1 MPRNS
6 QGLYTPPLPPV
17 RPGELIESVW
27 ANTTV
32 DDIASALTGSL
43 PRDGSAPMTGPLTLS
58 NDPVTFSR
66 QAVSKSYVD
75 QFMAYASG
83 MFVGAMTYAP
93 ITVEPP
99 GWLLCDGRAVSRT
112 TYATLFAAI
121 GTMFGNGDGSTTFNL
136 PPQSQRYLRGQGSG
150 ELIGQ
155 LLDGSFAS
163 HTHPTNDPGHSHA
176 ASQAV
181 HSHATV
187 AHSHGVNDPGHTHV
201 AKDSLGGTGVIGGG
215 AGFTLT
221 DQPTGSS
228 VTGISIQN
236 AAPTTDQQQ
245 PAVTVGSSTTGVSVG
260 ATGGTETRPASIVC
274 NLFIKASED
283 SAGTGVVTGI
293 TTSDPSC
300 ISIDNTNLVV
310 PELVIHSN
318 VAYGLAKL
326 DQNVKLPVALLPAG
340 IQTFLGTF
348 DASGGQNP
356 SEKYPSQTF
365 SDGMT
370 YLISAPGT
378 ITVYDPNT
386 NVAAPT
392 PVDLG
397 WNLVWMQNQTQPVGW
412 YYIESATVTA
422 AIASQVAFQPA
433 GTIAATNVQAAIEE
447 LDSETQTAL
456 ATKATL
462 GNANPLMD
470 GVAAPGVA
478 VNASRT
484 DHVHPTDTTRAP
496 TSATTAAGTS
506 YVPGGGISATN
517 VQAAIAELDNE
528 KQATLGFTPVN
539 KAGDTMTGALSLP
552 QVSGNSNAG
561 VFALDQIVTKTFDAN
576 GVGGWFLD
584 IANFSGIIFL
594 NIVSGPGGGA
604 VSGWICGGGVTSKF
618 ADTGGWPADMPVQFN
633 GSISGYTVL
642 NNNASARDVSVTCIR
657 TRNGA

>member
-1 MPRNS
+1 MSRNS
-6 QGLYTPPLPPV
+6 QGLYTLPLPPV
-17 RPGELIESVW
+17 RAGELIESAW
-27 ANTTV
+27 ANTTM

-43 PRDGSAPMTGPLTLS
+43 PRDGSAPMLGPLTLS
-58 NDPVTFSR
+58 ADPITGAR
-66 QAVSKSYVD
+66 QATTKAYVD

-112 TYATLFAAI
+112 VYATLFAAI
-121 GTMFGNGDGSTTFNL
+121 GTTFGSGDGSTTFNL

-155 LLDGSFAS
+155 LLDGAIQT
-163 HTHPTNDPGHSHA
+163 HTHPVNDPGHSHA

-181 HSHATV
+181 HSHGTN
-187 AHSHGVNDPGHTHV
+187 AHSHGINDPGHVHM
-201 AKDSLGGTGVIGGG
+201 AKDLPGGTGVIGGG

-221 DQPTGSS
+221 DQPTGSA
-228 VTGISIQN
+228 VTGISIQA

-245 PAVTVGSSTTGVSVG
+245 PGVTVGSNSTGVSVG
-260 ATGGTETRPASIVC
+260 ATGGAETRPASIVC
-274 NLFIKASED
+274 NLFIKASDD
-283 SAGTGVVTGI
+283 SAGTGVITGI
-293 TTSDPSC
+293 TSSDPAC
-300 ISIDNTNLVV
+300 ISIDNSNLVV

-378 ITVYDPNT
+378 ILVYDPNT
-386 NVAAPT
+386 NTAAMT

-397 WNLVWMQNQTQPVGW
+397 WNLVWMQNLTQPVGW
-412 YYIESATVTA
+412 YFLESATVTA

-433 GTIAATNVQAAIEE
+433 GTISATNVQAAIEE
-447 LDSETQTAL
+447 LDNETQAAL

-478 VNASRT
+478 VSASRT

-496 TSATTAAGTS
+496 TSAATAAGTS
-506 YVPGGGISATN
+506 FVPGGGISSATVQGAILELDSEKASLSDFMNSNTINGYQKLPSGLIIQWGTASVSLSN
-517 VQAAIAELDNE
+517 VTSAGAAVTLPVPNPTNIFAVIGSINGSTNNAELN
-528 KQATLGFTPVN
+528 KGIVVVPSSYALSGFTMAVYAQTSVN
-539 KAGDTMTGALSLP
+539 A
-552 QVSGNSNAG
+552 
-561 VFALDQIVTKTFDAN
+561 TFTVA
-576 GVGGWFLD
+576 W
-584 IANFSGIIFL
+584 IAIG
-594 NIVSGPGGGA
+594 
-604 VSGWICGGGVTSKF
+604 C
-618 ADTGGWPADMPVQFN
+618 
-633 GSISGYTVL
+633 
-642 NNNASARDVSVTCIR
+642 
-657 TRNGA
+657 